1 MTKLLEV
8 RGLKTWFTDK
18 NGIAKAVDGV
28 DLTVDRGETVALVGE
43 SGSGKSVTAASLLRL
58 IAPPGRIVAGQV
70 LLDGIDLLTLD
81 ARALRAVRGGHVGM
95 VFQDLSALNPVERIG
110 TQIAEA
116 VRLHSP
122 TTTRR
127 AAWAR
132 AVALL
137 DRVRMPSPAERAHEV
152 PHRLSGGMRQRAL
165 IALAL
170 ACDPE
175 LLIADEPTTALDV
188 TTQAQILALL
198 AELQADTGM
207 GLLLITHDLGVVAQ
221 VADRA
226 AVMYAGRVVEEAPVA
241 QLFAHPRHPYTAGLL
256 GSVSLENVTPGSR
269 LPEIGGSVPS
279 LLALPAG
286 CAFAPRCARVVDAC
300 EHEVPTLRASGQ
312 ADQRSACFAPLLTP
326 VESSTSTSHA
336 PAEARHVTWLREAA

>member
-1 MTKLLEV
+1 MTALLEV
-8 RGLKTWFTDK
+8 RGLKTWFDTPG
-18 NGIAKAVDGV
+18 GIARAVDGV
-28 DLTVDRGETVALVGE
+28 DLVVERGETLALVGE

-58 IAPPGRIVAGQV
+58 IAPPGRIVAGEV
-70 LLDGIDLLTLD
+70 LLNGVDLLQLD
-81 ARALRAVRGGHVGM
+81 ARALRAVRGGRIGM

-116 VRLHSP
+116 VRLHAP
-122 TTTRR
+122 TVTRR
-127 AAWAR
+127 AAWRR
-132 AVALL
+132 AVELL
-137 DRVRMPSPAERAHEV
+137 ERVRMPSPAERARDV

-198 AELQADTGM
+198 AELQSDSGM

-226 AVMYAGRVVEEAPVA
+226 AVMYAGRIVEDAPVA
-241 QLFAHPRHPYTAGLL
+241 RLFAQPQHPYTAGLIGAVAL
-256 GSVSLENVTPGSR
+256 DRLAPGTR
-269 LPEIGGSVPS
+269 LPEIGGTVPS

-286 CAFAPRCARVVDAC
+286 CAFAPRCARAVDAC
-300 EHEVPTLRASGQ
+300 MRTAPSLQ
-312 ADQRSACFAPLLTP
+312 AHGAAGQRSACFAPLP
-326 VESSTSTSHA
+326 AHA
-336 PAEARHVTWLREAA
+336 VRMHETQPEAA

>member
-1 MTKLLEV
+1 MKPLLEV
-8 RGLKTWFTDK
+8 RGLRTWFDTPA
-18 NGIAKAVDGV
+18 GIAKAVDGV
-28 DLTVDRGETVALVGE
+28 DLVVERGQTLALVGE

-58 IAPPGRIVAGQV
+58 IAPPGRIVAGEV
-70 LLDGIDLLTLD
+70 LLDGVDLLKLD
-81 ARALRAVRGGHVGM
+81 ARALRAVRGGRIGM
-95 VFQDLSALNPVERIG
+95 VFQDLSALNPVETIG

-116 VRLHSP
+116 VRLHAP
-122 TTTRR
+122 TVTRR
-127 AAWAR
+127 AAWSR
-132 AVALL
+132 AVELL
-137 DRVRMPSPAERAHEV
+137 ERVRMPSPTERAHDV

-198 AELQADTGM
+198 AELQADAGM

-221 VADRA
+221 AADRA

-241 QLFAHPRHPYTAGLL
+241 ALFAHPQHPYTAGLIGAVAL
-256 GSVSLENVTPGSR
+256 DQVQPGTR
-269 LPEIGGSVPS
+269 LPEIGGTVPS

-286 CAFAPRCARVVDAC
+286 CAFAPRCGRAVDAC
-300 EHEVPTLRASGQ
+300 AHTMPTLQ
-312 ADQRSACFAPLLTP
+312 AHGSRDQRSACFAPLP
-326 VESSTSTSHA
+326 ARAVRI
-336 PAEARHVTWLREAA
+336 AEAQREAA